1 MIQNTPR
8 YFERALSIMIAL
20 IIPPLLV
27 MIGVRLAMTTTFVSF
42 EYHRPDFPFDFYGF
56 TLEDRLRYAP
66 YALDYLMN
74 GEDIDFLG
82 DLTFPGGSPLFNN
95 RELRHMQDVKV
106 ITEWAYRAA
115 VGLGVVLIAA
125 SVILWQRGRWHL
137 RAGIRAG
144 GLLTLAL
151 IMLIIVLAF
160 VSWDVFFTAFHQA
173 FFEGDSWLF
182 LTSDTLIRLFP
193 EQFWFDAAIFIGG
206 VAAIGALILVVFAQR
221 WKPERHI

>member
-1 MIQNTPR
+1 MITNTPR

-27 MIGVRLAMTTTFVSF
+27 MIGVRLAMTMTFVSF
-42 EYHRPDFPFDFYGF
+42 EYHRPNFPFDFYGF
-56 TLEDRLRYAP
+56 TLEDRLNYAP
-66 YALDYLMN
+66 YALDYLLN

-82 DLTFPGGSPLFNN
+82 DLTFPGGSPLFND

-125 SVILWQRGRWHL
+125 SVILWRRGRWHL
-137 RAGIRAG
+137 RSGIRAG

-151 IMLIIVLAF
+151 IILIIVLAF

-206 VAAIGALILVVFAQR
+206 VAAIGALMLVVFAQR
-221 WKPERHI
+221 WKPERNI